1 VVRQAYRSNSRSDA
15 GTSTHRAIAAA
26 VVGNVLEWY
35 DFAVYG
41 YLATIVARRFF
52 PASDELTGLLSAF
65 AAFGVGFVVRPL
77 GGVVIGRLAD
87 RRGRKAAL
95 VLTIVLMALGT
106 VGIGLIPDYHSIGV
120 LAPALL
126 VACRLLQGFSAGG
139 EWGGATAFIV
149 EWAPAQRRGLFGSF
163 QQASVAAG
171 FLLGSGSAALVSTL
185 LSAEQ
190 MDAWGWRLPFLIG
203 VLLLPVGMYMR
214 RNVEETP
221 AYRAVQ
227 TRSAPVEA
235 PAGWR
240 LAAKAFGF
248 TVLWTVAYYIVL
260 TYMPTF
266 TQKYAGLTRTQ
277 ALWSNTLCL
286 VVLVLAIPVIGH
298 LSDRVGRKPLLLAC
312 CAGFVLLP
320 WPLFGAMVQSGTFAT
335 VLLVQIVFAL
345 TVALFSGPGPAAIAE
360 MFPTQSRTTWMST
373 GYSLA
378 VAVFG
383 GFAPYVATW
392 LIGATGSP
400 LSPTFYLIGAAL
412 VSTAVIFALPE
423 TAHETLR

>member
-1 VVRQAYRSNSRSDA
+1 VQEGAVFKSRLKGA
-15 GTSTHRAIAAA
+15 PARRAIAAA
-26 VVGNVLEWY
+26 VVGNILEWY
-35 DFAVYG
+35 DFAAYG
-41 YLATIVARRFF
+41 YLATIIARRFF
-52 PASDELTGLLSAF
+52 PSSDELTGLLSAF

-95 VLTIVLMALGT
+95 VLTIVLMAVGT
-106 VGIGLIPDYHSIGV
+106 AGIGLIPDYHSIGI

-149 EWAPAQRRGLFGSF
+149 EWAPAQRRGFFGSF

-171 FLLGSGSAALVSTL
+171 FLLGSAIAALFSTL
-185 LSAEQ
+185 LSAGQ
-190 MDAWGWRLPFLIG
+190 MDAWGWRLPFLLG
-203 VLLLPVGMYMR
+203 VLLLPVGVYMR

-221 AYRAVQ
+221 AYRAAR
-227 TRSAPVEA
+227 TRKAPIGA
-235 PAGWR
+235 AAGWR

-260 TYMPTF
+260 SYMPTF

-286 VVLVLAIPVIGH
+286 VVLVLAIPAIGH
-298 LSDRVGRKPLLLAC
+298 LSDRVGRRPLLLAC
-312 CAGFVLLP
+312 CVGFLVLP
-320 WPLFGAMVQSGTFAT
+320 YPLFGAMLHAGAFAT

-360 MFPTQSRTTWMST
+360 IFPTESRTTWMST

-412 VSTAVIFALPE
+412 VSTGVILALPE
-423 TAHETLR
+423 TAHEALR

>member
-1 VVRQAYRSNSRSDA
+1 MKGSAVFETRLEGAS
-15 GTSTHRAIAAA
+15 GRAIAAA
-26 VVGNVLEWY
+26 VAGNVLEWY

-41 YLATIVARRFF
+41 YLATIIARRFF
-52 PASDELTGLLSAF
+52 PADDELSGLLSAF

-77 GGVVIGRLAD
+77 GGILIGRLAD

-95 VLTIVLMALGT
+95 VLTIVLMAVGT
-106 VGIGLIPDYHSIGV
+106 AGIGLIPDHASIGI
-120 LAPALL
+120 LAPTLL

-171 FLLGSGSAALVSTL
+171 FLLGSGIATLCSAL
-185 LSAEQ
+185 LSTEE

-203 VLLLPVGMYMR
+203 VLLLPVGLYMR

-221 AYRAVQ
+221 AYRALHA
-227 TRSAPVEA
+227 RKAPGEA

-260 TYMPTF
+260 SYMPTF

-286 VVLVLAIPVIGH
+286 LVLVAAIPVIGH

-312 CAGFVLLP
+312 CIAFALLP
-320 WPLFGAMVQSGTFAT
+320 YPLFSVMLQAGAFSA
-335 VLLVQIVFAL
+335 VLWVQIVFAL

-360 MFPTQSRTTWMST
+360 IFPTESRTTWMST
-373 GYSLA
+373 GYSLS

-412 VSTAVIFALPE
+412 VSTAVILALPE
-423 TAHETLR
+423 TAHEALR

>member
-1 VVRQAYRSNSRSDA
+1 
-15 GTSTHRAIAAA
+15 

-41 YLATIVARRFF
+41 YLATIIARRFF
-52 PASDELTGLLSAF
+52 PASDESTGLLSAF

-126 VACRLLQGFSAGG
+126 VGCRLLQGFSAGG

-149 EWAPAQRRGLFGSF
+149 EWAPAQRRGFFGSF

-185 LSAEQ
+185 LSSEQ

-203 VLLLPVGMYMR
+203 VLLLPVGIYMR

-221 AYRAVQ
+221 AYRALQ
-227 TRSAPVEA
+227 TRATPVQA

-266 TQKYAGLTRTQ
+266 TQKHAGLTPTQ

-320 WPLFGAMVQSGTFAT
+320 WPLFGAMVQSGAFAT

-392 LIGATGSP
+392 LIGTTGSA

-423 TAHETLR
+423 TAHDALR

>member
-1 VVRQAYRSNSRSDA
+1 
-15 GTSTHRAIAAA
+15 

-41 YLATIVARRFF
+41 YLATIIARRFF

-77 GGVVIGRLAD
+77 GGVLIGRLAD
-87 RRGRKAAL
+87 CRGRKAAL

-149 EWAPAQRRGLFGSF
+149 EWAPAQRRGFFGSF

-221 AYRAVQ
+221 AYQAVQ
-227 TRSAPVEA
+227 TRIAPVEA
-235 PAGWR
+235 WAGWR

-286 VVLVLAIPVIGH
+286 MVLVLAIPVIGH
-298 LSDRVGRKPLLLAC
+298 LSDRIGRRPLLLAC
-312 CAGFVLLP
+312 CVGFVLLP
-320 WPLFGAMVQSGTFAT
+320 WPLFGAMVQTGTFAT

-360 MFPTQSRTTWMST
+360 MFPTESRTTWMST

-423 TAHETLR
+423 TAHDALR

>member
-1 VVRQAYRSNSRSDA
+1 
-15 GTSTHRAIAAA
+15 
-26 VVGNVLEWY
+26 
-35 DFAVYG
+35 
-41 YLATIVARRFF
+41 
-52 PASDELTGLLSAF
+52 
-65 AAFGVGFVVRPL
+65 VRPL
-77 GGVVIGRLAD
+77 GGVLIGRLAD
-87 RRGRKAAL
+87 CRGRKAAL

-149 EWAPAQRRGLFGSF
+149 EWAPAQRRGFFGSF

-221 AYRAVQ
+221 AYQAVQ
-227 TRSAPVEA
+227 TRIAPVEA
-235 PAGWR
+235 WAGWR

-286 VVLVLAIPVIGH
+286 MVLVLAIPVIGH
-298 LSDRVGRKPLLLAC
+298 LSDRIGRRPLLLAC
-312 CAGFVLLP
+312 CVGFVLLP
-320 WPLFGAMVQSGTFAT
+320 WPLFGAMVQTGTFAT

-360 MFPTQSRTTWMST
+360 MFPTESRTTWMST

-423 TAHETLR
+423 TAHDALR

>member
-1 VVRQAYRSNSRSDA
+1 MNSGEQGFASRTKGAS
-15 GTSTHRAIAAA
+15 GRAIGAA

-41 YLATIVARRFF
+41 YLATIIARRFF
-52 PASDELTGLLSAF
+52 PAGDELTSLLSAF
-65 AAFGVGFVVRPL
+65 AAFGVGFLVRPL
-77 GGVVIGRLAD
+77 GGILIGRLAD

-95 VLTIVLMALGT
+95 VLTIVLMAVGT

-171 FLLGSGSAALVSTL
+171 FLLGSGIAALASTL
-185 LSAEQ
+185 LAAEQ
-190 MDAWGWRLPFLIG
+190 MDAWGWRLPFLLG
-203 VLLLPVGMYMR
+203 VLLLPVGVYMR
-214 RNVEETP
+214 RNVDETP

-227 TRSAPVEA
+227 AREVLNQAP
-235 PAGWR
+235 GWR
-240 LAAKAFGF
+240 LAAQAFGF
-248 TVLWTVAYYIVL
+248 TVLWTVAYYIAL
-260 TYMPTF
+260 SYMPTF
-266 TQKYAGLTRTQ
+266 TQKFAGLTRTQ

-286 VVLVLAIPVIGH
+286 AVLVLAVPAIGH
-298 LSDRVGRKPLLLAC
+298 LSDRVGRRPLLLAC
-312 CAGFVLLP
+312 CVGFVLLP
-320 WPLFGAMVQSGTFAT
+320 YPLFAAMVQAGAFAT
-335 VLLVQIVFAL
+335 VLLVQIAFAL
-345 TVALFSGPGPAAIAE
+345 TLALFSGPGPAAIAE
-360 MFPTQSRTTWMST
+360 IFPTRSRTTWMST

-383 GFAPYVATW
+383 GFAPYAATW
-392 LIGATGSP
+392 LIAATGSP
-400 LSPTFYLIGAAL
+400 LSPAYYLIGAAL
-412 VSTAVIFALPE
+412 ISTGVILVLPE
-423 TAHETLR
+423 TAHQPLR